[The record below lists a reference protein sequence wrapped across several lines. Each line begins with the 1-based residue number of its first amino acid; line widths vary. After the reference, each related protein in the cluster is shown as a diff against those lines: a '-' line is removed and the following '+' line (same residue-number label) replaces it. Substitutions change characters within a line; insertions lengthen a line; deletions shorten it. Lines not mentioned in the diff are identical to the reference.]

1 MYTSIDAPIASR
13 NERQLQEVRKA
24 LINVIGDEYLLS
36 RLDSTW
42 SRLGGKSVIGSSL
55 DEAQRAGAIYL
66 LRLTR
71 QADFIK
77 MRIKSGIPEDY
88 AFHVDTKGEL
98 WAVQEQ
104 MSRGAIPDINSTEV
118 NVFFRKISITPHAKT
133 AIPSIVDD
141 LKLLANLAGQAGG
154 TITSNGRISIGQW
167 LQFHGLPKP
176 GTKEDTQ
183 QLIDVLNF
191 ANLPASPPLENYWQL
206 LDTPED
212 SPFSLT
218 ETTRS
223 IIGQQT
229 RQLKEDASFL
239 IKQIGAWLISESTG
253 SEKLPTSIEYRMQRL
268 LEIARQTCNHG
279 QNYLDALGWFGEGN
293 GEKASQQ
300 FIDQLLIAAML
311 LDLDPDV
318 DSANTSFAGFDFYAK
333 RFLQQK
339 PGVVR
344 LELENYLANHFQ
356 LHQMLAPL
364 LAQWILAGMAPQ
376 YLIRDLPPEL
386 QVGTPGWVV
395 LCQAVQ
401 LVEAVAPGASR
412 LMSYEHLLGFSLV
425 PGLMPQ
431 LASLHATNNLDP
443 IVTWA
448 LMNSLV
454 ERDADGSLSQKTV
467 LRAIEEYDRYVMALT
482 HAVSDVNK
490 PIPSRRAI
498 ALKELTSKVPL
509 CNPDELLVKH
519 RGNGGGAGRK
529 VSVLDLYLG
538 DELHTGDW
546 GRIRGTDIY
555 QEFPKLKYLY
565 PANDLYE
572 EAIHAHYNGIT
583 TALSTNIRYALSQ
596 LHQSDRSFIEHGRLA
611 IYQVKKDI
619 PKNIA
624 STLKPFISALN
635 PVAGLIPLPE
645 PVADPGRYGVILC
658 AVKGPL
664 IRCYELFP
672 LRLDCRS
679 NQAFKSR
686 FSYHLIPDPI
696 GGEFVDSKLLLEA
709 PVDIDAY
716 VKNIPPRGDQNAS
729 VVLTKIGEFETSA
742 HDTTAP
748 NPVQYFN
755 SRRIE
760 DVSKLIAERNTFINE
775 EELSQ
780 IGFDRTDRELAIEKT
795 DKVFNVILNLIIP
808 FKECIEE
815 LSSGVPSRQKNA
827 IAGCVMEAALIAIS
841 LVAAPLKIVAA
852 VTKGATLATK
862 LLSAS
867 RIAARTVIGLFNP
880 LDGVPQLLKG
890 GTKLVGRSLAKLGVP
905 SIPHFAR
912 TQLLRLTG
920 ASSYDLLKAVNHS
933 GVASELRMTL
943 DVVGHGRAI
952 FKNEGIETAEHVLK
966 HLYDNHKKLLQH
978 IPEQELQHLMEISL
992 AEIALKSDSAHQLS
1006 KILDSKVVDTLTR
1019 RHAQTFYLDNL
1030 HQFKDATV
1038 LPEVLQ
1044 DTLRVEYKNLVAM
1057 QAHQQGL
1064 LTKDLGKAPYHGVLD
1079 ESRFN
1084 PHGLTDNTDRATAW
1098 ILNASNSENETNTIR
1113 TLLLEYA
1120 ASNKPLTD
1128 PTIYNELHRRVA
1140 PNAFDKYRSPRPD
1153 VRYPSNISGTAMLE
1167 HHMAKMDPA
1176 HEHFGKHLFGSFLG
1190 YHAFSDGNGRTAR
1203 AIYAITELRKGRFSA
1218 LDRPTE
1224 NALSG
1229 LN

>member
-1 MYTSIDAPIASR
+1 MYTPIDAPAASR
-13 NERQLQEVRKA
+13 NERQSQEVRKA
-24 LINVIGDEYLLS
+24 LINVIDDEYLLS
-36 RLDSTW
+36 RLGNTW
-42 SRLGGKSVIGSSL
+42 SRLGGRSVTGSSL
-55 DEAQRAGAIYL
+55 DEVQRAGTIYL

-71 QADFIK
+71 QADFMK
-77 MRIKSGIPEDY
+77 MKIKSGIPEDY
-88 AFHVDTKGEL
+88 AFHVDKNGEL
-98 WAVQEQ
+98 WAVEEK
-104 MSRGAIPDINSTEV
+104 MSRGAPPDIDSTEI
-118 NVFFRKISITPHAKT
+118 NVFFYRVSITPHAKA
-133 AIPSIVDD
+133 AIPGIVDD
-141 LKLLANLAGQAGG
+141 LKLLANLARQAGG

-167 LQFHGLPKP
+167 LQFHGLPQP

-191 ANLPASPPLENYWQL
+191 ANLPARPPLENYWQL

-212 SPFSLT
+212 SPFRLT

-223 IIGQQT
+223 IIDQQT
-229 RQLKEDASFL
+229 RQLKDDASFL
-239 IKQIGAWLISESTG
+239 IKQIGARLIRENAG
-253 SEKLPTSIEYRMQRL
+253 SEMLPTSIEYRMQRL
-268 LEIARQTCNHG
+268 LEIARQSCNQG
-279 QNYLDALGWFGEGN
+279 QNYLIALGWFGEGS

-311 LDLDPDV
+311 LDLDPEI
-318 DSANTSFAGFDFYAK
+318 DSANTSFAGFDIYAK

-339 PGVVR
+339 PGVVQ
-344 LELENYLANHFQ
+344 LELEKHLANHFQ
-356 LHQMLAPL
+356 LHQMLTPL
-364 LAQWILAGMAPQ
+364 VAQWILAGMAPQ
-376 YLIRDLPPEL
+376 FLIRNLPPEL

-395 LCQAVQ
+395 FSQAVH
-401 LVEAVAPGASR
+401 LVEAVAPGTSR

-431 LASLHATNNLDP
+431 LASLHTTNNLDP
-443 IVTWA
+443 VVTWA
-448 LMNSLV
+448 LMNELV

-467 LRAIEEYDRYVMALT
+467 LRAVEEYDRYVTALT
-482 HAVSDVNK
+482 RAVSDVNT

-498 ALKELTSKVPL
+498 ALKELTSKIPR
-509 CNPDELLVKH
+509 CNPNELLVKH

-529 VSVLDLYLG
+529 VSVLDLYMG
-538 DELHTGDW
+538 DELHTTDW
-546 GRIRGTDIY
+546 GRIRGKDIY
-555 QEFPKLKYLY
+555 QEFPELKDLY

-619 PKNIA
+619 PKNIVG
-624 STLKPFISALN
+624 TLKPIISALS
-635 PVAGLIPLPE
+635 PIAGLYPLPD

-672 LRLDCRS
+672 LRLDCRF
-679 NQAFKSR
+679 NQVFRNR
-686 FSYHLIPDPI
+686 FSYHLISDPV
-696 GGEFVDSKLLLEA
+696 GGNFVDSKLLLDA
-709 PVDIDAY
+709 PIDLEAY
-716 VKNIPPRGDQNAS
+716 VKNITPRDDKNAS
-729 VVLTKIGEFETSA
+729 VVLTKIGEFGTSA
-742 HDTTAP
+742 HDTTAS
-748 NPVQYFN
+748 NPVQYFKT
-755 SRRIE
+755 RRIE
-760 DVSKLIAERNTFINE
+760 DVSNLIAEHNPYINK

-780 IGFDRTDRELAIEKT
+780 IGFDQTDRELAIEKT

-815 LSSGVPSRQKNA
+815 LSSGVPSRQKGA

-841 LVAAPLKIVAA
+841 LVAAPLKIVAGF
-852 VTKGATLATK
+852 TKGATLVTK

-867 RIAARTVIGLFNP
+867 RVAARTVIGLFNP
-880 LDGVPQLLKG
+880 LSGVPQLLKG
-890 GTKLVGRSLAKLGVP
+890 GGKLIGRSLAKLSVQ
-905 SIPHFAR
+905 SAPHFAR
-912 TQLLRLTG
+912 KQLLRLTG
-920 ASSYDLLKAVNHS
+920 TSSYDLLKAVNHS
-933 GVASELRMTL
+933 GAASELRMTL
-943 DVVGHGRAI
+943 DAVGHGRAI
-952 FKNEGIETAEHVLK
+952 FKNDSIETAEHVLK
-966 HLYDNHKKLLQH
+966 HLYDNDKKLLQH

-992 AEIALKSDSAHQLS
+992 ADIALKSDSALQLR

-1019 RHAQTFYLDNL
+1019 RHAQTFYLDSL
-1030 HQFKDATV
+1030 HQFKDVTV
-1038 LPEVLQ
+1038 LPEALQ
-1044 DTLRVEYKNLVAM
+1044 DALRVEYKNLVAM
-1057 QAHQQGL
+1057 QAHQQEL
-1064 LTKDLGKAPYHGVLD
+1064 LTKNLGKAPYHGVLD

-1098 ILNASNSENETNTIR
+1098 ILNASNSENETNAIR

-1120 ASNKPLTD
+1120 GSNKPLTD
-1128 PTIYNELHRRVA
+1128 PAIYNELHRRVA
-1140 PNAFDKYRSPRPD
+1140 PNALDQYRSPRPD

-1190 YHAFSDGNGRTAR
+1190 YHAYSDGNGRTAR
-1203 AIYAITELRKGRFSA
+1203 AIYAITELRKGRFNA